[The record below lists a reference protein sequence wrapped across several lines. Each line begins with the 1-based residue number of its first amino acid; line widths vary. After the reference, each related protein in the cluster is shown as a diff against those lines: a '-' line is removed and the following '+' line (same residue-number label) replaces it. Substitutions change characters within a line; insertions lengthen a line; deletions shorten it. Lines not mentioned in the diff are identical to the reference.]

1 MFIVVFIS
9 FSSSA
14 YVLIYHCYVTHTVF
28 PLEGNVLHKQI
39 TITVILI
46 EQLSFYY
53 EHIVTNL
60 QIQGIKKQQQTLLLS
75 LSFLLFLLLLLRMRR
90 VAMVMDE
97 RRW

>member
-1 MFIVVFIS
+1 M
-9 FSSSA
+9 
-14 YVLIYHCYVTHTVF
+14 
-28 PLEGNVLHKQI
+28 LHKQI

-75 LSFLLFLLLLLRMRR
+75 LSFLLCLLLLLRMRR